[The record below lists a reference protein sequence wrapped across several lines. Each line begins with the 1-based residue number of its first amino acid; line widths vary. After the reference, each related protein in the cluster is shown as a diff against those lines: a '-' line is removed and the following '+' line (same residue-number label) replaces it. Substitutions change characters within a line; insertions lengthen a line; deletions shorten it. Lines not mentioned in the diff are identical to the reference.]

1 MRSSRS
7 RHCFQCNRCIDNF
20 DHHCPWINNCVGK
33 NNYAVFFAFVVTQF
47 LYTGVIT
54 YLLCYYIT
62 AGTGTKDYENSFF
75 LRLTTW
81 ILLIV
86 AAFFF
91 LSLVALLYIQT
102 TNIWLGLTTAE
113 RYSSVRGKRQR
124 GGKGVADNI
133 SSHRAKR

>member
-1 MRSSRS
+1 
-7 RHCFQCNRCIDNF
+7 
-20 DHHCPWINNCVGK
+20 
-33 NNYAVFFAFVVTQF
+33 
-47 LYTGVIT
+47 VIT
-54 YLLCYYIT
+54 YLFCYYIA
-62 AGTGTKDYENSFF
+62 AGTGTADYENSFL
-75 LRLTTW
+75 LRATTW

-91 LSLVALLYIQT
+91 LSLIALLYIQT

-124 GGKGVADNI
+124 GGKSVADNI

>member
-33 NNYAVFFAFVVTQF
+33 NNYPVFFAFVVTQF
-47 LYTGVIT
+47 VYTGVIT
-54 YLLCYYIT
+54 WLFCWFILF
-62 AGTGTKDYENSFF
+62 GTGTTDYENSIL
-75 LRLTTW
+75 LRATTW
-81 ILLIV
+81 ILMIV
-86 AAFFF
+86 AVFFF
-91 LSLVALLYIQT
+91 LSLIALLYIQT

-124 GGKGVADNI
+124 GGKKEGDNI